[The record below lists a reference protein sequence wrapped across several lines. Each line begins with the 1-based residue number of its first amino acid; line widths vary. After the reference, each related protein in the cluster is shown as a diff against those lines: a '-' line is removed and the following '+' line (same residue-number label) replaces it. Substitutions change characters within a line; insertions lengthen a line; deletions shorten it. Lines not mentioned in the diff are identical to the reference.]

1 MHVGWSGAGGKRFA
15 LVVREAA
22 YCRERV
28 VCLTGEEAIPKM
40 VDHRE
45 RLLDPIGWRLIA
57 ASRQDARLTYSELG
71 ARVGLSAPAV
81 AERMRRLEEAGI
93 ITGYHAQVAPTTLGP
108 PITAFIRC
116 NSPGLRIGTI
126 AREAPEALE
135 CHRVTGDDAF
145 ILKVVVASIA
155 HLEGLID
162 RLLPYRQP
170 TISVVLSSPVPGRE
184 VTRASLPEP
193 G

>member
-1 MHVGWSGAGGKRFA
+1 MWDGPALGVSKRFA

-93 ITGYHAQVAPTTLGP
+93 MHGSRRRPAGRRSPRSSAATRPARGSARSPARHPRCWSV
-108 PITAFIRC
+108 TA
-116 NSPGLRIGTI
+116 
-126 AREAPEALE
+126 
-135 CHRVTGDDAF
+135 
-145 ILKVVVASIA
+145 
-155 HLEGLID
+155 
-162 RLLPYRQP
+162 
-170 TISVVLSSPVPGRE
+170 
-184 VTRASLPEP
+184 
-193 G
+193 